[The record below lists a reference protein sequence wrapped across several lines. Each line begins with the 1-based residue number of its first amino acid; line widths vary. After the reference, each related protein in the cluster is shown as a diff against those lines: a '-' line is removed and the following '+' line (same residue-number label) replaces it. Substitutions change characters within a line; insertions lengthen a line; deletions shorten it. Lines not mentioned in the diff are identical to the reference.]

1 MYSNIISL
9 QQHIIIVF
17 TVLFNVIPFD
27 GFDKIIIYYNSLT
40 LFHPC
45 MTWTHVLPYEFI
57 GCIHNQSSILIICI
71 KVQIAYQASCIWP
84 QLNSFFQMSVFLCTL
99 LLFFQLH
106 AKAEK
111 PLCRMMGDPKYPLL
125 SKDGDV
131 TIGALFPVH
140 SIETLPSFKFTQKP
154 QLSSCS
160 RFVTCYRRY
169 LFIYLFI

>member
-1 MYSNIISL
+1 MTSRPSIGQIT
-9 QQHIIIVF
+9 QQIQSRSRTRRSQSVVTQRLVPSRNHGYIRNLE
-17 TVLFNVIPFD
+17 T
-27 GFDKIIIYYNSLT
+27 
-40 LFHPC
+40 
-45 MTWTHVLPYEFI
+45 FI
-57 GCIHNQSSILIICI
+57 GCIHNQSSILIMCI